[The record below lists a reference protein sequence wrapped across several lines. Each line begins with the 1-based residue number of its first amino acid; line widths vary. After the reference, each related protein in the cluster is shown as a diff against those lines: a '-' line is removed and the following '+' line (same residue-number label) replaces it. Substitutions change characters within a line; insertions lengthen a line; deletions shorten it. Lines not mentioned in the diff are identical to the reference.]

1 MSVLTVFMCLCSAS
15 FKFISYHRFVS
26 FEADEG
32 VLQAMFWLWHVLLLE
47 STAYA
52 QSNLTYVV
60 HSDVAII
67 IVMDVIQ

>member
-1 MSVLTVFMCLCSAS
+1 MSVLSFFVRVRGAL

-52 QSNLTYVV
+52 QLNLTYVV

-67 IVMDVIQ
+67 IVIDVI